1 MTVMVFLGEIGLYDG
16 IFKKLCL
23 SMLFLELKC
32 LSMIFHEFSHLYK
45 LVPLTLGKRGA
56 TEVTET
62 ELLLLPGCLL
72 CSAALLLLLPSTAA
86 SG

>member
-1 MTVMVFLGEIGLYDG
+1 
-16 IFKKLCL
+16 
-23 SMLFLELKC
+23 
-32 LSMIFHEFSHLYK
+32 MIFHEFSHLYK